1 MALGT
6 KEDGH
11 FAWEEVVGKEEELII
26 FKGLYSPNF
35 VCAKFAS
42 LDNIFS
48 FTHFITLCYLRCK
61 YYMWGGKYLNK
72 ISGGSLWIL
81 LLFGIFATITAGP
94 KVEH

>member
-11 FAWEEVVGKEEELII
+11 FAEGVGKEVELII

-42 LDNIFS
+42 LDNTNPF
-48 FTHFITLCYLRCK
+48 H
-61 YYMWGGKYLNK
+61 LN
-72 ISGGSLWIL
+72 SPPARSNY
-81 LLFGIFATITAGP
+81 
-94 KVEH
+94 

>member
-11 FAWEEVVGKEEELII
+11 FAWVGVVGKEEELII

-42 LDNIFS
+42 LDN
-48 FTHFITLCYLRCK
+48 K
-61 YYMWGGKYLNK
+61 K
-72 ISGGSLWIL
+72 GSEEKER
-81 LLFGIFATITAGP
+81 GDEQKKERTI
-94 KVEH
+94 

>member
-11 FAWEEVVGKEEELII
+11 FAWEEVVVGKEEELII

-42 LDNIFS
+42 LDNIVCFRIN
-48 FTHFITLCYLRCK
+48 FHNYEC
-61 YYMWGGKYLNK
+61 N
-72 ISGGSLWIL
+72 
-81 LLFGIFATITAGP
+81 
-94 KVEH
+94 

>member
-11 FAWEEVVGKEEELII
+11 FAEGVGKEEELII

-42 LDNIFS
+42 LDKNFVCAK
-48 FTHFITLCYLRCK
+48 FA
-61 YYMWGGKYLNK
+61 
-72 ISGGSLWIL
+72 SLDKKVWTP
-81 LLFGIFATITAGP
+81 LFDLVNVSLTRSSIII
-94 KVEH
+94 

>member
-11 FAWEEVVGKEEELII
+11 FAEEVVEGKEEELII

-42 LDNIFS
+42 LDKNVAKPRSRRPKYIKFIF
-48 FTHFITLCYLRCK
+48 LYNPNML
-61 YYMWGGKYLNK
+61 
-72 ISGGSLWIL
+72 
-81 LLFGIFATITAGP
+81 
-94 KVEH
+94 